1 MKTLLMIIDPQ
12 NAFCDPEGELY
23 VGGADADMQRLA
35 GFIRRR
41 AGDIRQ
47 IVVTLDSHNKI
58 HIAHPIWWID
68 ADGKPPAPFTRIS
81 IRDVD
86 AGRYRAA
93 DPSHREWTRTY
104 METIGEHVIW
114 PYHCLIGTW
123 GHQVFAPL
131 LDVLN
136 DWRERFHDLDFVMK
150 GANRFTEN
158 FSAIRPSVAVP
169 DDPFTQINQSL
180 LQRLDEADRIWVA
193 GEAASHCVADT
204 VADVVRFSNDP
215 EIPRKIVLLTD
226 AMSPVAGF
234 EERAAAFFERMRA
247 AGVVLSET
255 ERAA

>member
-12 NAFCDPEGELY
+12 NAFCDPTGELY
-23 VGGADADMQRLA
+23 VGGAEADMQRLA
-35 GFIRRR
+35 DFVRRR
-41 AGDIRQ
+41 AKDIRQ

-81 IRDVD
+81 IQDVE

-93 DPSHREWTRTY
+93 NPGHREWTRTY

-136 DWRERFHDLDFVMK
+136 NWRERFHDLDFVMK
-150 GANRFTEN
+150 GSNRFTEN
-158 FSAIRPSVAVP
+158 FSAIRPLVAVP
-169 DDPFTQINQSL
+169 DDPFTQINHSL
-180 LQRLDEADRIWVA
+180 LQTLDMADRIWVA

-204 VADVVRFSNDP
+204 VEDVLRYSQNP
-215 EIPRKIVLLTD
+215 EIARKIVLFAD

-234 EERAAAFFERMRA
+234 EERAAAFLERMRA
-247 AGVVLSET
+247 AGIAVMET
-255 ERAA
+255 GQAA